1 MKFSAL
7 LLSAFICAE
16 SIALAGDDPLA
27 KATEVAIP
35 SDVLSGDWVGI
46 RPWFA
51 QHGLAPSLS
60 YVGET
65 LNNTTGGLRRGAS
78 YEGLLTLSLDADLN
92 KLVGWRGARFHILGY
107 YPHGAGITQKALG
120 DISVSSSIDAYDSFR
135 LQALWVEQYA
145 WDGNV
150 SLRAGVFAVDDEF
163 YQTPMENI
171 FVRSNFG
178 WSSALGLSVP
188 LPTYPYTAPALRLRV
203 QPSSWSSV
211 MLAVF
216 DGNPAPGVFPDPSP
230 NAVPS
235 NEFNK
240 HGTQWALRR
249 DEGAFLIAEATFHFN
264 DAPDPSAAPDAKAD
278 CKKAVKDPRGLFT
291 SVKIGASYDTDTF
304 SDAYDSGLIGLHS
317 IGQPT
322 LARARG
328 GDWAVYGMWDQELY
342 REPGT
347 ETQGLG
353 SFVHGTY
360 MPPDRNAYDFS
371 AEAGFVYTGLLPGR
385 DTDIL
390 GIGYNLIHSGGAN
403 GAATRDANR
412 LDGGHRAIP
421 DYEQAVEVTYNAH
434 IRPGL
439 WVQPDVQ
446 LIIHPGATNAHG
458 NAFVVGLR
466 TTINF

>member
-1 MKFSAL
+1 MAW
-7 LLSAFICAE
+7 
-16 SIALAGDDPLA
+16 AGDDSLA
-27 KATEVAIP
+27 KATEVSIS
-35 SDVLSGDWVGI
+35 SDVLSADWAGI
-46 RPWFA
+46 RPWLA
-51 QHGLAPSLS
+51 QRGLALSLS

-65 LNNTTGGLRRGAS
+65 LSNTTGGLRRAAS
-78 YEGLLTLSLDADLN
+78 YEGLVTLGLDADLN
-92 KLVGWRGARFHILGY
+92 KIVGWEGAKFHILGY
-107 YPHGAGITQKALG
+107 YPHGAGITQTALN
-120 DISVSSSIDAYDSFR
+120 DISVSSSIDAYDSIR
-135 LQALWVEQYA
+135 LQALWIEQYA
-145 WDGNV
+145 WGGNV

-178 WSSALGLSVP
+178 WASTLGLDVP

-203 QPSSWSSV
+203 QPASWSSV
-211 MLAVF
+211 LLAAF

-240 HGTQWALRR
+240 HGTQWALRH
-249 DEGAFLIAEATFHFN
+249 DEGAFFIAEAAFHFN
-264 DAPDPSAAPDAKAD
+264 DAPDPSAASAVKAD
-278 CKKAVKDPRGLFT
+278 GKEEVQDARGLFT
-291 SVKIGASYDTDTF
+291 GVKIGATYDTDTF
-304 SDAYDSGLIGLHS
+304 SDVYDAGLIGLKS
-317 IGQPT
+317 VGKPGR
-322 LARARG
+322 ARARG
-328 GDWAVYGMWDQELY
+328 GDWSVYGMWDQELY

-353 SFVHGTY
+353 VFFHGAY

-371 AEAGFVYTGLLPGR
+371 AEAGLVYTGLLPGR
-385 DTDIL
+385 DSDIFGL
-390 GIGYNLIHSGGAN
+390 GYNLIHSSSAN

-412 LDGGHRAIP
+412 FDGGRRAIP
-421 DYEQAVEVTYNAH
+421 DYEQALELTYNAH

-446 LIIHPGATNAHG
+446 YIIHPGATNAHG
-458 NAFVVGLR
+458 NAFVIGLR